1 MMIGG
6 WTLTGN
12 RFGCFIRDYILT
24 RYYFKALL
32 ELKCKSRKLLI
43 KQYKKSRHVQLT
55 CGIVK
60 LALISGQYTNRM
72 LSTHNTLPG
81 QPVNAF

>member
-1 MMIGG
+1 MISSRRRRFPASQK
-6 WTLTGN
+6 N
-12 RFGCFIRDYILT
+12 RFP
-24 RYYFKALL
+24 A
-32 ELKCKSRKLLI
+32 SH
-43 KQYKKSRHVQLT
+43 KKSRNLHQT